1 MNRYRITVLVVCCI
15 LIALGGADINS
26 ILRNYEP
33 EVVAWDLK
41 SGALEPSKEWLTLNG
56 GVLMLEEAISTSGE
70 LEIDA
75 LLVPYVRDIDEK
87 KFFVLIETRDP
98 KLVEAFTIYH
108 LALESEPEKAK
119 FLQENLDTFRMQR
132 PVSGMVVQ
140 GLIANR
146 NRDTLFEFASE
157 TGMDVPEEVVF
168 IHEGNEPPPIYR
180 GLFFLLMAIAGIIK
194 VIVVGRN
201 NKSIGDISA

>member
-1 MNRYRITVLVVCCI
+1 MNRYRVTVLVVCCI

-41 SGALEPSKEWLTLNG
+41 SGALEPSKEWLTLDG

-75 LLVPYVRDIDEK
+75 LLVPYVRDTDEK
-87 KFFVLIETRDP
+87 KFYVLIETRDP
-98 KLVEAFTIYH
+98 QLVKAFTTYH
-108 LALESEPEKAK
+108 LALESESEKAK
-119 FLQENLDTFRMQR
+119 YLADNRGIFRMQR
-132 PVSGMVVQ
+132 SVSGMVVQ

-194 VIVVGRN
+194 VIVVGRK
-201 NKSIGDISA
+201 NKSAGVTSV